1 MTSLP
6 RVVACMPTWNA
17 ETFVDETLASLAA
30 QTYPNLEILVS
41 DDASADGTPAICE
54 RYAAIDPRFRVM
66 RQSTRHGWFGNVNLL
81 LDAARGD
88 YCFFAF
94 HDDPLQP
101 TYVAR
106 LVEALQQRPSA
117 VLAFSDMRS
126 FDRVDSYCELDGVS
140 DRVERA
146 RRLIRRRGRWW
157 IPNRGLFRLEAAR
170 RIGGMRRHLAGE
182 YQADHP
188 WLLRLALLGEFT
200 RVPEPLSRKA
210 YRDDAVSAKWDRKR
224 SIWKSTAV
232 LLAAAHEVR
241 RAKIPFADEILMYK
255 ELVRFG
261 VWALL
266 RRHLF

>member
-1 MTSLP
+1 
-6 RVVACMPTWNA
+6 
-17 ETFVDETLASLAA
+17 
-30 QTYPNLEILVS
+30 
-41 DDASADGTPAICE
+41 
-54 RYAAIDPRFRVM
+54 
-66 RQSTRHGWFGNVNLL
+66 VNLL
-81 LDAARGD
+81 LDAAQGD

-106 LVEALQQRPSA
+106 LVEALQARPSA

-126 FDRVDSYCELDGVS
+126 FDRVDSYCELEGVS
-140 DRVERA
+140 DRLERA

-157 IPNRGLFRLEAAR
+157 IPNRGLFRLQPAR
-170 RIGGMRRHLAGE
+170 RIGGLRRHLAGE

-200 RVPEPLSRKA
+200 RVPEPLSRKS
-210 YRDDAVSAKWDRKR
+210 YPPDAVSAKWDRKR
-224 SIWKSTAV
+224 TLWKSTAV
-232 LLAAAHEVR
+232 LLSAAREVR
-241 RAKIPFADEILMYK
+241 RAGVSLSEEIVLYK

-261 VWALL
+261 AWALS